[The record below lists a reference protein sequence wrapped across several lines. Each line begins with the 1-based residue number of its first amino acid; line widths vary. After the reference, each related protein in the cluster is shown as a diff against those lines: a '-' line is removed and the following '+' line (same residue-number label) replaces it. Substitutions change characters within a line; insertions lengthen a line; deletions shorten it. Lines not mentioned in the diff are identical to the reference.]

1 MAASEHPRPD
11 DADVPTGLPG
21 DGPEAEPLGVPEARP
36 EGEGEP
42 ERGPG
47 RDARRARRSRAAR
60 RRLTAPAAS

>member
-11 DADVPTGLPG
+11 DDVPTGLPD
-21 DGPEAEPLGVPEARP
+21 DGPEADPLGVPDARP

-47 RDARRARRSRAAR
+47 AMPGVPEEGEPP
-60 RRLTAPAAS
+60 TAG